1 MMALLP
7 TEIEKVISKQNE
19 APVLAT
25 LSQVEVLDG
34 QLGIGAGGEAD
45 AWDKFGSW
53 YSKMG
58 SCVAKEA
65 SEDGG

>member
-7 TEIEKVISKQNE
+7 TEIGKVISKQNE

-45 AWDKFGSW
+45 A
-53 YSKMG
+53 
-58 SCVAKEA
+58 
-65 SEDGG
+65 